1 MHDVTTTA
9 GAPKPGLRVR
19 IVSAVVFTC
28 VVAAFSTA
36 LWFDSPPY
44 VTASDVVWAASF
56 MVFPVVGLV
65 LALHRPRNP
74 IGWLFMAGPGL
85 LIGGVAFMEAG
96 LTFPGDDVFGIGL
109 LLLLAALILFPDGRY
124 PGRVWMWAHAATI
137 VWIAWERWVTRVD
150 TGGPIVATFLI
161 ALGSVVYRVIRGPG
175 EVRRQIALPGFV
187 AVFGVA
193 GAAISGLLTDSDWVG
208 VTWSLVNTAGV
219 PVAIAI
225 SILKY
230 RLYEI
235 DRIVSRTVS
244 YALVAAVVGL
254 VYAVPVLLL
263 PRVLGGS
270 NQLVVAV
277 STLGAAAVFN
287 PVRRRIQRSVERRFD
302 RSRYDAAREV
312 EAFATRLRSGATLDA
327 VRSDVDTVL
336 RSTLGPN
343 TAALWI
349 REAEG

>member
-1 MHDVTTTA
+1 MT
-9 GAPKPGLRVR
+9 
-19 IVSAVVFTC
+19 
-28 VVAAFSTA
+28 
-36 LWFDSPPY
+36 
-44 VTASDVVWAASF
+44 
-56 MVFPVVGLV
+56 
-65 LALHRPRNP
+65 
-74 IGWLFMAGPGL
+74 
-85 LIGGVAFMEAG
+85 
-96 LTFPGDDVFGIGL
+96 
-109 LLLLAALILFPDGRY
+109 
-124 PGRVWMWAHAATI
+124 
-137 VWIAWERWVTRVD
+137 
-150 TGGPIVATFLI
+150 I
-161 ALGSVVYRVIRGPG
+161 ALLR
-175 EVRRQIALPGFV
+175 
-187 AVFGVA
+187 
-193 GAAISGLLTDSDWVG
+193 
-208 VTWSLVNTAGV
+208 
-219 PVAIAI
+219 
-225 SILKY
+225 Y

-349 REAEG
+349 REAER